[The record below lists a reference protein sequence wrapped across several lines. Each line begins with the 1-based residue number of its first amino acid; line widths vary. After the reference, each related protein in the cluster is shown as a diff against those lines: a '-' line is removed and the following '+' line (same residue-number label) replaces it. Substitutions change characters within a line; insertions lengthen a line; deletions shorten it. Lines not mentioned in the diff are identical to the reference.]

1 MTILLS
7 HDRQPEIQSRAI
19 DLPQS
24 ESERR
29 KFQRAMVARAS
40 DFSLPALMALLS
52 AMGYG
57 EETVEFRSNL
67 TTLHQPSLIAS
78 IEFAESQQVVVTLN
92 IGLLASQSP
101 LPNYVFQYM
110 EAQTRTALLD
120 FFGFCAHHLLR
131 QVAKGQRWHSANQEQ
146 RESARQVLCLL
157 GRKSTS
163 TLHWV
168 VSQAF
173 PELTVHVAPG
183 QKQVAVRSPTIRL
196 GMTTFGDGSSFGGCS
211 SVRLP
216 RISVTLLAQESRC
229 RTGEH
234 WHSEATR
241 RLASWVLPRL
251 LDQELYL
258 SVVLILC
265 DAESWLELGRPR
277 QLGVEPFRV
286 PATWKLASTRRI
298 PIFAGEVTRASL
310 AALTA
315 ASSATEGKS

>member
-1 MTILLS
+1 MSIQRSPERLHEAQGSTI
-7 HDRQPEIQSRAI
+7 A
-19 DLPQS
+19 LPPNQS
-24 ESERR
+24 ERQ
-29 KFQRAMVARAS
+29 KFQSAILARVS
-40 DFSLPALMALLS
+40 DFSLPALLALLF

-57 EETVEFRSNL
+57 EDTVEFRSNL

-78 IEFAESQQVVVTLN
+78 IEFTDSQCAVVTLN

-101 LPNYVFQYM
+101 LPNYVFQYI
-110 EAQTRTALLD
+110 ETQARTTLLD
-120 FFGFCAHHLLR
+120 FFGFCAHQLLR
-131 QVAKGQRWHSANQEQ
+131 QVAQGQRAHVAAQEQ

-157 GRKSTS
+157 GRRSTS
-163 TLHWV
+163 TLHWM

-183 QKQVAVRSPTIRL
+183 QKQVAVSSSAVRL
-196 GMTTFGDGSSFGGCS
+196 GMTTFGDGSSFGGSS

-216 RISVTLLAQESRC
+216 RITVTLLAQESCC

-234 WHSEATR
+234 WYGEAAR

-251 LDQELYL
+251 VGQELFL
-258 SVVLILC
+258 SVVLIIC
-265 DAESWLELGRPR
+265 DAESWLELGGAR

-286 PATWKLASTRRI
+286 PPTWTAASTRRI

-310 AALTA
+310 AALS
-315 ASSATEGKS
+315 ASISAKEGQS